1 MRRAIGEEKY
11 TKELADQVK
20 AAFKAYYDKNY
31 LRNTKPYEGMEE
43 ALDELSKMG
52 LKLAVFSNKPDEFA
66 GKLCRT
72 LFGERFELIAG
83 NRAGIPVKPDPTGL
97 FLALEKLGSQ
107 IRKNVFIAEIS
118 SVDMDTGKNAGIT
131 TIGWNGDFVPARSWK
146 EHDACYVI
154 QKPSQLPQLVKK
166 LMA

>member
-1 MRRAIGEEKY
+1 
-11 TKELADQVK
+11 
-20 AAFKAYYDKNY
+20 
-31 LRNTKPYEGMEE
+31 MEE

-97 FLALEKLGSQ
+97 FLALEKLESN
-107 IRKNVFIAEIS
+107 RKNVFIAEIPALIWTPERMRES
-118 SVDMDTGKNAGIT
+118 PPS
-131 TIGWNGDFVPARSWK
+131 GWNGDFAPARSWK
-146 EHDACYVI
+146 STMRA
-154 QKPSQLPQLVKK
+154 
-166 LMA
+166 M